1 MNSQDKTRVR
11 KDNDAIENSIDPPV
25 EDSATHVC
33 RCGNPGHINLLQWTE
48 TVGTTAY
55 WDQLESDSLDME
67 QITREI
73 KKAQETIQIVD
84 EYCSSCRKFLEALPD
99 ILINQPPTEFNPINR
114 PHFQNMAEFG
124 AALREKCRMCRLLD
138 QAHTE
143 KSPFQGRGSPHWARN
158 INVYDFHKI
167 ENRLRCLGKPT
178 TICMMIQ
185 SVTYDDGIWISLN
198 RPGMFKGGYNLL
210 GHLSI
215 THSEFSALKSTPAPK
230 SDRVS
235 VQLQI
240 ANQWLAECLTSHVHC
255 CQNPTEFFPS
265 RLIYV
270 GEKFARL
277 VVTSTLDHRPKYATL
292 SHCWG
297 AIPYLMLKT
306 TSIDSMM
313 IKIPE
318 DDLTKTFQDAIRIS
332 RALGIEYIWIDSLCI
347 IQDSSSDWQAEAV
360 LMQSVYSSSEINI
373 AATGAADG
381 RQGCFL
387 QPQDYIAK
395 VHVRKLKPPSDKS
408 WDISNLSDCLDYMP
422 LTRRAWALQ
431 ERLLSTR
438 TLHFSEREMVWE
450 CKTGG
455 ARENYP
461 RIVKRKQEKTSLAH
475 MWDSILG
482 QYTSANLTNK
492 RDKLIAIGGIAR
504 AVQLE
509 SGDRYLAGLWE
520 KDIEV
525 KLLWLKGYHSVK
537 SDVYRAPSWS
547 WASID
552 GRVNTDP
559 LTIRIYK
566 GRIHVHVVS
575 AFVAPLVG
583 ESPFGEV
590 RAGNLRISCK
600 ALLSGNIH
608 KADPPDRLFYGKN
621 WSFNLSNG
629 EEILSRY
636 EVYLDSEIDEK
647 KVVLLLVYD
656 SGPASEN
663 QESRGTSLA
672 GLVLQRSG
680 VRKGEFLRVGLW
692 SVSDNRG
699 LKRVGTGYTHVGTR
713 ERHDNHINSL
723 FELFKTNE
731 TETAMSDYAEI
742 LAEPKY
748 PNERYIINI
757 I

>member
-1 MNSQDKTRVR
+1 MDSQDEARVR
-11 KDNDAIENSIDPPV
+11 KDNDTIENSIDPLV

-33 RCGNPGHINLLQWTE
+33 RCGNPGHTNLLQWIE
-48 TVGTTAY
+48 KPEIPNY
-55 WDQLESDSLDME
+55 WDLLESDSLDME
-67 QITREI
+67 QIDREV
-73 KKAQETIQIVD
+73 KKAQETILVVD

-99 ILINQPPTEFNPINR
+99 ILINQPPTKYNPINR

-124 AALREKCRMCRLLD
+124 AALREKCRLCRLLD
-138 QAHTE
+138 QAHTA
-143 KSPFQGRGSPHWARN
+143 KSPFQ
-158 INVYDFHKI
+158 VL
-167 ENRLRCLGKPT
+167 E
-178 TICMMIQ
+178 
-185 SVTYDDGIWISLN
+185 
-198 RPGMFKGGYNLL
+198 
-210 GHLSI
+210 
-215 THSEFSALKSTPAPK
+215 STPAPE
-230 SDRVS
+230 SDRIS
-235 VQLQI
+235 AQLQI

-270 GEKFARL
+270 GGKVARL
-277 VVTSTLDHRPKYATL
+277 VITSTLGHRPKYATL

-318 DDLTKTFQDAIRIS
+318 DNLTKTFQDAIRIS

-360 LMQSVYSSSEINI
+360 LMQSVYSNSEINI
-373 AATGAADG
+373 SATGAADG

-395 VHVRKLKPPSDKS
+395 VHVRNLKPPSDKS
-408 WDISNLSDCLDYMP
+408 WDISNLSDDLDYMP
-422 LTRRAWALQ
+422 LTRRAWVLQ

-438 TLHFSEREMVWE
+438 TLHFSEREMIWE

-455 ARENYP
+455 ARENFL

-475 MWDSILG
+475 MWDDIVR
-482 QYTSANLTNK
+482 QYTNANLTK
-492 RDKLIAIGGIAR
+492 ISDKLIAIGGIAR

-525 KLLWLKGYHSVK
+525 KLLWWKDDQSTK

-552 GRVNTDP
+552 GRVITEP
-559 LTIRIYK
+559 PR
-566 GRIHVHVVS
+566 
-575 AFVAPLVG
+575 
-583 ESPFGEV
+583 PFGEV

-608 KADPPDRLFYGKN
+608 KAVNSPHSLFPKIK

-629 EEILSRY
+629 KEILYGY

-680 VRKGEFLRVGLW
+680 IRKGEFLRVGLW

-699 LKRVGTGYTHVGTR
+699 LKRVGTEYIFVGTR
-713 ERHDNHINSL
+713 ETYDNRIDCLYGL
-723 FELFKTNE
+723 FRTNG
-731 TETAMSDYAEI
+731 TETAMSDCAEI

-748 PNERYIINI
+748 RKERYIIDMI
-757 I
+757 

>member
-1 MNSQDKTRVR
+1 MDSQDEARVR
-11 KDNDAIENSIDPPV
+11 KDNDTIENSIDPLV

-33 RCGNPGHINLLQWTE
+33 RCGNPGHTKLLQWIE
-48 TVGTTAY
+48 KPEIPNY
-55 WDQLESDSLDME
+55 WDLLESDSLDME
-67 QITREI
+67 QIDREV
-73 KKAQETIQIVD
+73 KKAQETILVVD

-99 ILINQPPTEFNPINR
+99 ILINQPPTKYNPINR

-124 AALREKCRMCRLLD
+124 AALREKCRLCRLLD
-138 QAHTE
+138 QAHTA
-143 KSPFQGRGSPHWARN
+143 KSPFQGRGSPFKARN

-167 ENRLRCLGKPT
+167 ENRFRCLGKPT
-178 TICMMIQ
+178 TICMIIQ

-198 RPGMFKGGYNLL
+198 SPGIFEGRSNHL

-215 THSEFSALKSTPAPK
+215 THSEFSVLESTPAPE
-230 SDRVS
+230 SDRIS
-235 VQLQI
+235 AQLQI

-270 GEKFARL
+270 GGKVARL
-277 VVTSTLDHRPKYATL
+277 VITSTLGHRPKYATL

-318 DDLTKTFQDAIRIS
+318 DNLTKTFQDAIRIS

-347 IQDSSSDWQAEAV
+347 IQDSSSELASRGRSDA
-360 LMQSVYSSSEINI
+360 IT
-373 AATGAADG
+373 TGAADG

-395 VHVRKLKPPSDKS
+395 VHVRNLKPPSDKS
-408 WDISNLSDCLDYMP
+408 WDISNLSDDLDYMP
-422 LTRRAWALQ
+422 LTRRAWVLQ

-438 TLHFSEREMVWE
+438 TLHFSEREMIWE

-455 ARENYP
+455 ARENFL

-475 MWDSILG
+475 MWDDIVR
-482 QYTSANLTNK
+482 QYTNANLTK
-492 RDKLIAIGGIAR
+492 ISDKLIAIGGIAR

-525 KLLWLKGYHSVK
+525 KLLWWKDDQSTK

-552 GRVNTDP
+552 GRVITEP
-559 LTIRIYK
+559 PGMRIYK
-566 GRIHVHVVS
+566 GRIHVHIIS
-575 AFVAPLVG
+575 AFVTPLVG
-583 ESPFGEV
+583 FSPFGEV

-608 KADPPDRLFYGKN
+608 KAVNSPHSLFPKRK

-629 EEILSRY
+629 KEILYGY

-680 VRKGEFLRVGLW
+680 IRKGEFLRVGLW

-699 LKRVGTGYTHVGTR
+699 LKRVGTEYIFVGTR
-713 ERHDNHINSL
+713 ETYDNRIDCLYGL
-723 FELFKTNE
+723 FRTNG
-731 TETAMSDYAEI
+731 TETAMSDCAEI

-748 PNERYIINI
+748 RKERYIIDMI
-757 I
+757 